1 MLQLHVRQP
10 GGWFRYIEQIQHLN
24 CQMIAINITHR
35 NSCQVVCFFIG
46 PGSYGLL
53 QYVDNQHYQSFITR
67 QVVWNL
73 QKHARSG
80 DSKKPLTKCEGFYQ
94 RCGWGS
100 NPRPRAWQARILT
113 SWTTAPGDSF
123 ALGVSLKRVAKL
135 RIFSELASVSGK
147 NFQKIYYKTIL
158 GWKQKKPSGAFQTAF

>member
-1 MLQLHVRQP
+1 
-10 GGWFRYIEQIQHLN
+10 
-24 CQMIAINITHR
+24 MIAINITHR
-35 NSCQVVCFFIG
+35 NFCQVVCFFIG
-46 PGSYGLL
+46 LGGYGLL
-53 QYVDNQHYQSFITR
+53 QYVDNQQYQSFITR
-67 QVVWNL
+67 QVVWKFRMQRDFTLSRHL

-80 DSKKPLTKCEGFYQ
+80 DNKKPLTFCEGFYQ

-135 RIFSELASVSGK
+135 RIFSEPARVLRK

-158 GWKQKKPSGAFQTAF
+158 GCKQKKPSGAFQTAF